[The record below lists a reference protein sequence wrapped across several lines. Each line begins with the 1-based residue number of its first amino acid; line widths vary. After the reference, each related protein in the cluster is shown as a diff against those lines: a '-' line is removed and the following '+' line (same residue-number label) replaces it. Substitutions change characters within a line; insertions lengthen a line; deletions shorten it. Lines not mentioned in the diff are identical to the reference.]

1 MGYELKTVYEPDS
14 GMIRSGSLGKK
25 QKDCILPIREAD
37 GVVTDVC
44 DLKKARLLGTTQLHH
59 QFVAAVNAL
68 GLDKA
73 LPKKILEI
81 MKVQHLTREQVASHL
96 LVIYLKIISTH
107 CSRIHEAFLYV
118 SMQKYRLQLKRSSSW
133 AAVESVESSP
143 FDANEETQNN
153 EFVVPNLSAALGQL
167 EGVVMGNYGN
177 KAGQSSKQLAW
188 HDRGP

>member
-1 MGYELKTVYEPDS
+1 MMSWSGAIGMMMNYIAHGACDFLIKPVKIKELRNIWQHVFRKQMGYELKTVYEPDS

-96 LVIYLKIISTH
+96 L
-107 CSRIHEAFLYV
+107 
-118 SMQKYRLQLKRSSSW
+118 KYRLQLKRSSSW
-133 AAVESVESSP
+133 AAVE
-143 FDANEETQNN
+143 
-153 EFVVPNLSAALGQL
+153 
-167 EGVVMGNYGN
+167 
-177 KAGQSSKQLAW
+177 
-188 HDRGP
+188 

>member
-96 LVIYLKIISTH
+96 L
-107 CSRIHEAFLYV
+107 
-118 SMQKYRLQLKRSSSW
+118 KYRLQLKRSSSW